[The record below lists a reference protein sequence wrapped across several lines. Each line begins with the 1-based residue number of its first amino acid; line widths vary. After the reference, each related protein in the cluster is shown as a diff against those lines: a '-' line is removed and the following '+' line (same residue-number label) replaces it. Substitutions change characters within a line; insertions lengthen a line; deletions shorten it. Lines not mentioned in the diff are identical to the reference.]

1 MGFGSAKEQITPPF
15 PTRLA
20 CAGEFDKDF
29 RYVHDDIFVRCLVV
43 DDGTRKCVLFS
54 FDILF
59 HDRSLNRA
67 LEVYAAEAYGIDPT
81 GVVVGSTHSHMA
93 PATSSYNR
101 GFESPEYEDFLLC
114 QAKRCLDRAMCTM
127 YDGTMEYQRFHEG
140 FNVSRRGMVNG
151 KFTIHPAPDRP
162 RDTEFSLLVIR
173 DLTGAV
179 RAVVMNY
186 GCHPVFY
193 PATDAISG
201 EFPARVCQLLDAKYF
216 GCTSLFFQS
225 AGGDVRPAPTVVD
238 GKFVSGLSF
247 AAVDDF
253 AQAIFRVVSRQIEQ
267 GGEPLTLSLAADAFC
282 LKLPMEPVSPEA
294 FAKELERIQN
304 RPINPILVNARYI
317 VREGGY
323 EKLEKELPLFCQTIR
338 LTEDV
343 YLVTMG
349 GEPTSGVKN
358 AVKAAFGEKKVV
370 FVGYTDDCAYL
381 VSDRELAEGGYEP
394 NSYLEYRLIGPLKPG
409 LDDAYRDGFA
419 DSLERLK

>member
-1 MGFGSAKEQITPPF
+1 MRFGSAKEQITPPF

-29 RYVHDDIFVRCLVV
+29 RYVHDDIFVRSLVM
-43 DDGTRKCVLFS
+43 DDGVRKCVLFS
-54 FDILF
+54 FDLLF

-67 LEVYAAEAYGIDPT
+67 LEAYATEAYGIDPA
-81 GVVVGSTHSHMA
+81 GVVIGSTHSHLA
-93 PATSSYNR
+93 PATVGYNR
-101 GFESPEYEDFLLC
+101 GFESPEYEALLLGR
-114 QAKRCLDRAMCTM
+114 AKGCLDRAMCTM
-127 YDGTMEYQRFHEG
+127 YEGTVEYQRFHEE
-140 FNVSRRGMVNG
+140 FNVSRRGVVDG

-162 RDTEFSLLVIR
+162 RDTEFSLLVVR
-173 DLTGAV
+173 DLGGNV
-179 RAVVMNY
+179 RSVVMNY

-193 PATDAISG
+193 PATDAVSG
-201 EFPARVCQLLDAKYF
+201 EFPARVCQLLDAGYF
-216 GCTSLFFQS
+216 GCTALFFQS

-238 GKFVSGLSF
+238 GKFASSQSF
-247 AAVDDF
+247 AVVDDF
-253 AQAIFRVVSRQIEQ
+253 AQSIYRAVSRQIEQ
-267 GGEPLTLSLAADAFC
+267 GGEPLALSLAADAFC

-304 RPINPILVNARYI
+304 RPINPILCNARYI

-323 EKLEKELPLFCQTIR
+323 EKLEKALPLFCQTIR

-343 YLVTMG
+343 YLATMG

-358 AVKAAFGEKKVV
+358 AVKVAFGEKKVV

-409 LDDAYRDGFA
+409 LDDAYRIGFEE
-419 DSLERLK
+419 SLERLK